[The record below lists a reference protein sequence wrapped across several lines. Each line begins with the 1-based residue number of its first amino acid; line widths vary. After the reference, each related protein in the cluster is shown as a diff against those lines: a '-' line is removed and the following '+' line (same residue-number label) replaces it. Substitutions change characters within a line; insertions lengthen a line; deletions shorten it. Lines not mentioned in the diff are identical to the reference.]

1 MSGRQ
6 IPFNA
11 SAEEAEAISILA
23 ADAQLSEEA
32 VLRQGLRL
40 YQLHVRRLKQ
50 GETVTWSG
58 DEARARAFAGPL
70 NGNRPG
76 A

>member
-1 MSGRQ
+1 MSGKQ
-6 IPFNA
+6 ITFNA
-11 SAEEAEAISILA
+11 SAEEAEAIARLA

-32 VLRQGLRL
+32 VLRQALRL
-40 YQLHVRRLKQ
+40 YQLHVRRLKE

-70 NGNRPG
+70 AGSGPG